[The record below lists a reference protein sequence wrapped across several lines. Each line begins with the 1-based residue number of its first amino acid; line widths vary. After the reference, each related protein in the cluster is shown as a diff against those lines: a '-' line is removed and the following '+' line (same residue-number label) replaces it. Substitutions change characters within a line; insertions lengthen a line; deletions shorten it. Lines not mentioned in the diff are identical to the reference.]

1 MFISSIYTEK
11 LLIDINKLIENKNN
25 FDDYILESLKKKLG
39 NKCNSDGLIIK
50 DTIQIINRNSGSFNL
65 NEKLLYNITFKCDIL
80 YPNEGSILH
89 NCEII
94 FNSDILYIAQL
105 KRFNLIIIIPKI
117 FLNNNIQLQKKS
129 TIDIICLSKYYEL
142 NDSYLFIIGIPN
154 NNNNLDNSI
163 NISST
168 NDLNCKNIIENI
180 TSLKNEYY
188 NLFHENK
195 ITEDKDT
202 LIDYNLY
209 EFNNTQLNKN
219 LIDFKSEL
227 LDYIISSYNID
238 TKEFNNINNINDIY
252 NLLDILHIHRNNNIF
267 INFKN
272 SIFNNFD
279 DYSYST
285 NKDSNLYS
293 NLFKSD
299 ESQINNS
306 SNYCYIIS
314 SLQLLK
320 NCKLFL
326 KHLKTLDISNFSQIK
341 TKIYNELL
349 QLLLYSK
356 NNLNDFIN
364 LLTEYITTNDLNWN
378 LNHLNDTNDFIYLL
392 FNIISSINITS
403 FKKNI
408 YTNINNDYIDF
419 PQPIEEFDDLSIKEI
434 ILKLKQ
440 TYNNDLLKYFYN
452 IKVSHCKCSKCG
464 FEYYDIYNYIIHTLF
479 SNNSSHSITELFNN
493 DLNNY
498 QHIPS
503 LKCNICSNTTLYK
516 NTNIYI
522 SDINYLLLSIN
533 RYDFSSLSLNK
544 NTNKISYDS
553 RININNIDI
562 DNIYN
567 TLNFKNSI
575 IDFKSLI
582 IQNGSINNGHYITI
596 NKDKSNIFNL
606 YDDHNKYKLP
616 FNDLNNN
623 NQFKEYS
630 HLYVYQNNTIH
641 DLPLSDISLLQ
652 YEHNILNDYNDTI
665 TKYISNKVNVGVH
678 LGGFKGGTL
687 FESLYFINYLQLNYN
702 KIINIDDFSN
712 ILNDFFNIY
721 FTKFDNYYYEYNK
734 SKNKN
739 NFIKEFITNIQSDL
753 QEYDKY
759 FYYYF
764 ILKIVKQIEQSF
776 NPTNQIEF
784 ISNIDLLDN
793 TNIYIG
799 SAGYDTSETNYWDI
813 IYQKTPNNLE
823 LYSTHLNSIEINH
836 FYYNDYLPEHF
847 IKVNDK
853 IKQLSYNLSLS
864 IIFNK
869 ELSDFITNSTQK
881 LSFESIKTIFDKY
894 FINKL
899 TYIIDYLHNIIFKF
913 ESHFDYNEINFHNIQ
928 LFSQLY
934 NIPELSKIN
943 IIFEFYNIS
952 WYNQQNVIEY
962 FIENNLNMT
971 TLIFNNDNHRFGD
984 SLNSN
989 LYSIS
994 NSQLL
999 YSNYNFNINY
1009 IKLYGSIE
1017 KYSGS
1022 HIKEIPYLI
1031 KNIKDKLNINLLDK
1045 IPISSLNTKQYIYF
1059 NNLETDKD
1067 NNKYNSNDENT
1078 LIPSAVYDA
1087 KVFYKLLEQTN
1098 IN

>member
-1 MFISSIYTEK
+1 MFISSVYNEK

-25 FDDYILESLKKKLG
+25 FDDYILQSLKKKIG

-50 DTIQIINRNSGSFNL
+50 ETIQIINRNSGTFNL
-65 NEKLLYNITFKCDIL
+65 NHKVLYNITFKCDIL
-80 YPNEGSILH
+80 YPNEGCIIN

-117 FLNNNIQLQKKS
+117 FLNNNIQFKKN
-129 TIDIICLSKYYEL
+129 TNINIICLSKYFEL
-142 NDSYLFIIGIPN
+142 NDSHLFVIGLPHETN
-154 NNNNLDNSI
+154 NIDTTI
-163 NISST
+163 NIT
-168 NDLNCKNIIENI
+168 NKNDLNCKNIIENI

-195 ITEDKDT
+195 TVDEQTT
-202 LIDYNLY
+202 LIDYDLY
-209 EFNNTQLNKN
+209 QFENTQINKI

-227 LDYIISSYNID
+227 LNYIITIHNID
-238 TKEFNNINNINDIY
+238 NKEFNNINNISDLF
-252 NLLDILHIHRNNNIF
+252 NLLDILHIQKNNNIF
-267 INFKN
+267 RNFKN
-272 SIFNNFD
+272 SIFINFD

-285 NKDSNLYS
+285 NKDSDLYS
-293 NLFKSD
+293 NLYKSD
-299 ESQINNS
+299 ESQIINS

-314 SLQLLK
+314 SIQFLK

-326 KHLKTLDISNFSQIK
+326 KHLKTLDISTFDDLKKN
-341 TKIYNELL
+341 IYNELI
-349 QLLLYSK
+349 QLLIYSK
-356 NNLNDFIN
+356 TNLTEFIN
-364 LLTEYITTNDLNWN
+364 LLTQYITTNDLNWN
-378 LNHLNDTNDFIYLL
+378 LNHLNDINDFIYLL
-392 FNIISSINITS
+392 FNIISSINIIS

-408 YTNINNDYIDF
+408 YSNINNDFIDY
-419 PQPIEEFDDLSIKEI
+419 PQPKSEFDELSIKEI
-434 ILKLKQ
+434 ILQLQQ
-440 TYNNDLLKYFYN
+440 TYNNDILKYFYN
-452 IKVSHCKCSKCG
+452 IKVAHCKCSKCG

-479 SNNSSHSITELFNN
+479 SNNSLQSITELLNN

-503 LKCNICSNTTLYK
+503 LKCNICNNTTLYK

-544 NTNKISYDS
+544 NTNKITSDY

-567 TLNFKNSI
+567 TINFKNSI
-575 IDFKSLI
+575 IDFKSLV

-616 FNDLNNN
+616 FSDLNNN

-630 HLYVYQNNTIH
+630 DLYIYQNNVIH

-652 YEHNILNDYNDTI
+652 YEHNVLNDYNDTI
-665 TKYISNKVNVGVH
+665 TNYISNKVN
-678 LGGFKGGTL
+678 LGIHMGPIKGGSL
-687 FESLYFINYLQLNYN
+687 FESLQFINYLLNYYN
-702 KIINIDDFSN
+702 KIMNIDDFSN
-712 ILNDFFNIY
+712 ILNDFLNIY

-734 SKNKN
+734 SSNKDK
-739 NFIKEFITNIQSDL
+739 FIKEFLTNIQSDL
-753 QEYDKY
+753 QDYDKY

-764 ILKIVKQIEQSF
+764 ILKLSKKIELSF
-776 NPTNQIEF
+776 NPTKQIEF
-784 ISNIDLLDN
+784 LNNIEFLDN

-813 IYQKTPNNLE
+813 IYQRTTNNLE
-823 LYSTHLNSIEINH
+823 LYSSHLNSIEINH
-836 FYYNDYLPEHF
+836 FYYNDYLPDHF
-847 IKVNDK
+847 IKVDEK

-869 ELSDFITNSTQK
+869 ELSDFITNSTTK
-881 LSFESIKTIFDKY
+881 ITFESIRTIFDKY
-894 FINKL
+894 FIDKL
-899 TYIIDYLHNIIFKF
+899 THIIDNLHNIVFKF

-928 LFSQLY
+928 LFTQLY
-934 NIPELSKIN
+934 NIPELSNTN
-943 IIFEFYNIS
+943 IIFEFYNSS

-962 FIENNLNMT
+962 FIENKLNMT
-971 TLIFNNDNHRFGD
+971 TLIFNNENHRFGN

-989 LYSIS
+989 LYSTS

-1009 IKLYGSIE
+1009 IKLYGSLE

-1045 IPISSLNTKQYIYF
+1045 IPISSLNHKQYIYF

-1087 KVFYKLLEQTN
+1087 KVLYKLLEQTN